1 MIRVGIVGL
10 GYWGPN
16 LVRCF
21 NEIDAAS
28 VTYVCDR
35 DARRLAAMHRRF
47 PQIRATD
54 NHRELLDSGLVD
66 AVVVAT
72 PTRTHVKLAEA
83 SLERGFHTFVEKP
96 LADSSESCLRLISLA
111 RQHQC
116 QLFVGHVFLHSA
128 PVHKMRELVLNGEL
142 GELYYVKCNRL
153 NLGPVR
159 HDVNALWDLA
169 PHDISIMLYL
179 LGELPSAVSCSGLA
193 YLNHAIQDVC
203 NLTLHFPGNR
213 VGIIHVSWLDPRKE
227 RLITVVGD
235 KKMAVYDDLAMEK
248 IKVFDKGIDAPRYS
262 DTFGEF
268 QFAYR
273 YGDTYSP
280 RLDDREPLKAECEE
294 FIRCIVENDIP
305 LTDGQNGL
313 DVVRVLEAAEESL
326 CQHGRSVPVSVA
338 AAAIDDESLGSPL
351 AVISSKVAALDG
363 GSRP

>member
-1 MIRVGIVGL
+1 MVRVGIVGL

-21 NEIDAAS
+21 NELDTAK

-35 DARRLAAMHRRF
+35 DQSRLNIVHRRF
-47 PQIRATD
+47 PDVRATGD
-54 NHRELLDSGLVD
+54 YLEMLDSGMID

-72 PTRTHVKLAEA
+72 PTRTHLPLAEL
-83 SLERGFHTFVEKP
+83 SLSRGIHTFVEKP
-96 LADSSESCLRLISLA
+96 LARSSEECLRLIGLA

-128 PVHKMRELVLNGEL
+128 PVHKLRELVLKGEL

-159 HDVNALWDLA
+159 TDVTALWDLA
-169 PHDISIMLYL
+169 PHDVSIMLYL
-179 LGELPSAVSCSGLA
+179 LGESPSSVSCSGLA
-193 YLNHAIQDVC
+193 YLNQSIQDVC
-203 NLTLHFPGNR
+203 NLTLHFPNNR

-248 IKVFDKGIDAPRYS
+248 IKVFDKGIDAPTYS

-280 RLDDREPLKAECEE
+280 RLDDREPLKSECQE
-294 FIRCIVENDIP
+294 FIRCIQDNDIP

-313 DVVRVLEAAEESL
+313 EVVRVLEAAERSL
-326 CQHGRSVPVSVA
+326 REHGRSVPLPVTGPDAGGEST
-338 AAAIDDESLGSPL
+338 IDDATMSP
-351 AVISSKVAALDG
+351 AVAFSGRSKA
-363 GSRP
+363 

>member
-21 NEIDAAS
+21 NELDSAT

-35 DARRLAAMHRRF
+35 DARRLAAIHRRF
-47 PQIRATD
+47 PEIRATE
-54 NHRELLDSGLVD
+54 NHLEMLDSGMID

-72 PTRTHVKLAEA
+72 PTRTHLQLAEEA
-83 SLERGFHTFVEKP
+83 LTRGYHTFVEKP
-96 LADSSESCLRLISLA
+96 LASSSQACWRLISLA
-111 RQHQC
+111 EQHQC

-128 PVHKMRELVLNGEL
+128 PVHKLRELVLNGEL
-142 GELYYVKCNRL
+142 GALYYVKCNRL

-159 HDVNALWDLA
+159 TDVNALWDLA

-179 LGELPSAVSCSGLA
+179 LGEMPAAVSCNGLA

-248 IKVFDKGIDAPRYS
+248 IKVFDKGIDAPKYS
-262 DTFGEF
+262 ETFGEF

-280 RLDDREPLKAECEE
+280 RLDDREPLKAECAE
-294 FIRCIVENDIP
+294 FIRCIQDHDIP

-313 DVVRVLEAAEESL
+313 DVVRVLEAAEQSL
-326 CQHGRSVPVSVA
+326 FEDGRSIPLADVARNADGQVTDCGLATTSSTVA
-338 AAAIDDESLGSPL
+338 ASSVRSSP
-351 AVISSKVAALDG
+351 
-363 GSRP
+363 